1 METARPT
8 AGSNDIFLHSLAFLP
23 LVFSYLVGG
32 GVGGWVWISSAH
44 LPLYLAVNP
53 VS

>member
-8 AGSNDIFLHSLAFLP
+8 TGSNDIFLHSLAFLP
-23 LVFSYLVGG
+23 LVFSYWGG
-32 GVGGWVWISSAH
+32 GVGGWEWISSAY

>member
-23 LVFSYLVGG
+23 LVFSYCGG
-32 GVGGWVWISSAH
+32 GVWVGGSGSLLHIFPYTW
-44 LPLYLAVNP
+44 LLTQ
-53 VS
+53 

>member
-23 LVFSYLVGG
+23 LVFFLLGRG
-32 GVGGWVWISSAH
+32 GVGGWEWISSAY

>member
-8 AGSNDIFLHSLAFLP
+8 AGSNDIFLHNLAFLP
-23 LVFSYLVGG
+23 LVFSYGGVWVGG
-32 GVGGWVWISSAH
+32 ISSAH